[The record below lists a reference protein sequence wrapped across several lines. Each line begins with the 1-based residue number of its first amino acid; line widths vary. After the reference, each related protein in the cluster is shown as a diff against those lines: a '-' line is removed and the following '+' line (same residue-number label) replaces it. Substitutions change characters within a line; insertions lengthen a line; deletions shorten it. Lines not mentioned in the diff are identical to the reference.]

1 MVGPLSDSD
10 MSFLDEADKRGYLN
24 SIQMAGQ
31 FQNTLAKKFK
41 NIKKPYFDLLD
52 GLLKVDPAK
61 RLTVEEC
68 IKSEIFDN
76 IRTTRMEM
84 DSDIIVTIES
94 DSSDAFDYEN
104 MVDIKF
110 ARRKRYMDLILK
122 EIDLFDQ

>member
-1 MVGPLSDSD
+1 
-10 MSFLDEADKRGYLN
+10 
-24 SIQMAGQ
+24 
-31 FQNTLAKKFK
+31 
-41 NIKKPYFDLLD
+41 
-52 GLLKVDPAK
+52 
-61 RLTVEEC
+61 
-68 IKSEIFDN
+68 
-76 IRTTRMEM
+76 MEM